1 MVSTVLADIS
11 FTSRPFLS
19 STGTHHKPSICTGA
33 RCQLKDLKRINHELR
48 ELPSSEEPT
57 FYDKKI
63 DDVLAHLQAAR
74 AGLVE
79 IAHKISSEGDL

>member
-1 MVSTVLADIS
+1 MNGEDIPIEQLKS
-11 FTSRPFLS
+11 W
-19 STGTHHKPSICTGA
+19 
-33 RCQLKDLKRINHELR
+33 LKDLKRINHELR

-79 IAHKISSEGDL
+79 IAHTISSERDL

>member
-1 MVSTVLADIS
+1 MNSQNVPIAHLKSW
-11 FTSRPFLS
+11 
-19 STGTHHKPSICTGA
+19 
-33 RCQLKDLKRINHELR
+33 LKDLKRITSELR
-48 ELPSSEEPT
+48 ELPSSEEST

-79 IAHKISSEGDL
+79 IAHGISSEGDL

>member
-1 MVSTVLADIS
+1 MNAVDI
-11 FTSRPFLS
+11 P
-19 STGTHHKPSICTGA
+19 IE
-33 RCQLKDLKRINHELR
+33 QLKSWLKDVKRISHELR
-48 ELPSSEEPT
+48 ELPKSEEQT

-79 IAHKISSEGDL
+79 IAHGIQRERDL

>member
-1 MVSTVLADIS
+1 MNPQDVPIAQLKSW
-11 FTSRPFLS
+11 
-19 STGTHHKPSICTGA
+19 
-33 RCQLKDLKRINHELR
+33 LKDLKRITSELR

-63 DDVLAHLQAAR
+63 DDVQAHLQAAR

-79 IAHKISSEGDL
+79 IAHEISSEGDL

>member
-1 MVSTVLADIS
+1 MKSEDI
-11 FTSRPFLS
+11 P
-19 STGTHHKPSICTGA
+19 IE
-33 RCQLKDLKRINHELR
+33 QLKSLLKDVKRISHELR
-48 ELPSSEEPT
+48 ELPLSEEPT

-79 IAHKISSEGDL
+79 IAHAISSERDL